1 MSKTSTRYK
10 RCELLFLQRAASLTG
25 AAIPTLG
32 LLFPLLMTV
41 KLNFQKKHRT
51 KKPPKNRKLKTQGGR
66 GIKMKEDGPWGRRE

>member
-1 MSKTSTRYK
+1 MSKTSIRYK

-41 KLNFQKKHRT
+41 KLNFQKKT
-51 KKPPKNRKLKTQGGR
+51 QNKKTPKKQKVENSRRKR
-66 GIKMKEDGPWGRRE
+66 D